1 MTRIIAYAVC
11 HLYSF
16 LWGDVQI
23 FGLVLTV
30 DYLLIAEFSVVL
42 YVLSDSPLSDV
53 TFQTFSPSRGLT
65 HRLSWGFVF

>member
-1 MTRIIAYAVC
+1 MLFATCTFSLGRC
-11 HLYSF
+11 PDLWPSF
-16 LWGDVQI
+16 NQT
-23 FGLVLTV
+23 VLIV
-30 DYLLIAEFSVVL
+30 EFSVVL